1 MKFWVLLGLTLVA
14 VAVPLLIGRANL
26 SPARAASIGLQQ
38 LDSDLEHY
46 ARAHQGRYP
55 LALEELGAVSHSA
68 FARGALDPW
77 GREYGYERHA
87 TDPTLC
93 RAWSFGP
100 DARPGQRPGDDDV
113 VLYKI
118 RSRTLWKQAMGD
130 VPPEWTSLP

>member
-1 MKFWVLLGLTLVA
+1 MKFWVLLGLTLVV
-14 VAVPLLIGRANL
+14 VAVPLLIGRANQ

-38 LDSDLEHY
+38 LGIDLERY
-46 ARAHQGRYP
+46 ARAHEGSYP
-55 LALEELGAVSHSA
+55 LDLEDLGAESHSA
-68 FARGALDPW
+68 FAHGALDPW
-77 GREYGYERHA
+77 GRTYGYQRHPS
-87 TDPTLC
+87 DPTLC

-118 RSRTLWKQAMGD
+118 RSRSLWKQALGD